1 MAAGSRDCKIR
12 QSVDK
17 SLLVGQCKT
26 LHELALDLNE
36 ADDDND
42 SSKRSVGQVDP
53 SDLGMQGVYIM
64 MS

>member
-12 QSVDK
+12 QSVVK